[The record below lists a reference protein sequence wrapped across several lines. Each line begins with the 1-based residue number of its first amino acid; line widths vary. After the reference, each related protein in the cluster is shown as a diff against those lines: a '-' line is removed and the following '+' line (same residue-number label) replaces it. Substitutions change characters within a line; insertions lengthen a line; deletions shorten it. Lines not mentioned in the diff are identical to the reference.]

1 MIRHL
6 RQYRNNT
13 RRSKKRMMGVVCIL
27 LLIVSTITTFRTN
40 YADVEFMLHQ
50 QQYLYKKTTTMTT
63 QSLFD
68 IHKIPSYM
76 IDYFEWHGQQIQK
89 IQQYDTAD
97 DTDANADA
105 DNNNTDTDTDLN
117 SSFLSNYRFL
127 ILRCASSS
135 VSSSVSEKDKEGN
148 SSNNNRDDMVVVPDR
163 CGGLSDR
170 LKSFPLFILYAA
182 VTNRLLFF
190 YWDDDRPANIEQ
202 FLIPADTSLFWNWT
216 VPEVLKKTIY
226 KNINKNNTKNKHRH
240 SRVYFDGLQNHI
252 KTMKQMKDDTIWLI
266 EGNDH
271 TGGATRYKYF
281 IDTNTT
287 FASTKTNA
295 TGITSSDYSNFYHDL
310 FHATFRPSQ
319 GVANILNAYFR
330 DPPSPPTSPTSTESV
345 VSNTATTTMTKMK
358 HVLSKSWLPVPLQH
372 NNYVV
377 VQYRAKYPLEP
388 YRETNNRTILQ
399 ETTLHAINCAQSRMI
414 GSGSSSSTATSS
426 LTNNY
431 SNSNN
436 SGNSSNSNNI
446 YMTSDTALAV
456 EVAHNMFPYSNFN
469 NNDNNKDRQKSSS
482 SSLSSSVN
490 VWSYLDLLS
499 YGIIENID
507 DNTNITTTTTTTTTT
522 TPAIQQTITLAEDPP
537 HINFMVTNEDT
548 DFYVV
553 FVDLFLMSYA
563 RCVYYGAGGFG
574 RWGSLVSY
582 HPKCGIPYT
591 INHGTLVCPT
601 F

>member
-1 MIRHL
+1 M
-6 RQYRNNT
+6 
-13 RRSKKRMMGVVCIL
+13 
-27 LLIVSTITTFRTN
+27 
-40 YADVEFMLHQ
+40 
-50 QQYLYKKTTTMTT
+50 
-63 QSLFD
+63 
-68 IHKIPSYM
+68 
-76 IDYFEWHGQQIQK
+76 
-89 IQQYDTAD
+89 
-97 DTDANADA
+97 
-105 DNNNTDTDTDLN
+105 
-117 SSFLSNYRFL
+117 
-127 ILRCASSS
+127 
-135 VSSSVSEKDKEGN
+135 
-148 SSNNNRDDMVVVPDR
+148 
-163 CGGLSDR
+163 
-170 LKSFPLFILYAA
+170 FILYAA

-563 RCVYYGAGGFG
+563 RCVYYGAGTYLPPPLMFINLIGYRRCFYIFYLFPHSLLLFCFNLSYFILSYLYFGAGGFG